1 VTDKNCGNLSR
12 NIQARWPNSLPQ
24 APAQTEET
32 HIVTQPEECQKS
44 SIIDAGAVPLESIL
58 CTEELRRRPS
68 RPPDYQRENGAL
80 LVLANALADTPHTVL
95 QTLADTILEVCE
107 SGSAGISLLTT
118 DAGGAEFC
126 WPAIAGE
133 WKQHIG
139 GGTPRNFGP
148 CGDVLDRN
156 TPLLFRN
163 VALRY
168 TYFQAVTP
176 AVEEALLVPFYVQ
189 GKAVGTIWAVAHDS
203 QRKFDMEDERLM
215 LSLGKF
221 ASCAYQV
228 LTSLDALNLGMAR
241 GEKTEVALRL
251 SNTKLESLIE
261 ERTGALRRLTI
272 SLLQSQDEE
281 RRRFG
286 RDLHDS
292 IGQYLTIIKMNLDTM
307 NGLGRSD
314 LKQAELLSQCLHS
327 VEECLKE
334 TRTMSYLLHPP
345 LLDEAGFV
353 SAARWYVDGFAQRG
367 GIQAKLSFPEKMDRL
382 PRSVELALFR
392 ILQESL
398 TNVHRHSGSLTVEI
412 DIEVDAEMVS
422 LGVRDAGRGI
432 PDRVMEEFR
441 RSGNAGVGLA
451 GMRAR
456 LVDLGGELRVQSDE
470 KGTVL
475 QATIPLHEGTRQPPQ
490 RESAA

>member
-1 VTDKNCGNLSR
+1 VTDQNYGNLSR
-12 NIQARWPNSLPQ
+12 NIPVEWPNSLSQ
-24 APAQTEET
+24 IPAQTEET
-32 HIVTQPEECQKS
+32 HIVIQSAESPQGGA
-44 SIIDAGAVPLESIL
+44 IDAGAVPLESIL

-68 RPPDYQRENGAL
+68 RPPDYQKENGAL
-80 LVLANALADTPHTVL
+80 LVLAKALADTPRTVL
-95 QTLADTILEVCE
+95 QTLAETILEVCQ
-107 SGSAGISLLTT
+107 SGSAGISLLTV
-118 DAGGAEFC
+118 DDGEAKFC
-126 WPAIAGE
+126 WPAIAGD

-148 CGDVLDRN
+148 CGDVLDHN

-168 TYFQAVTP
+168 TYFEPVTP
-176 AVEEALLVPFYVQ
+176 AVVEALLVPFYVQ

-203 QRKFDMEDERLM
+203 RRKFDMEDERVM

-221 ASCAYQV
+221 ASSAYQV

-241 GEKTEVALRL
+241 GEMTEVALRL

-261 ERTGALRRLTI
+261 ERTGALRRLTV

-292 IGQYLTIIKMNLDTM
+292 VGQYLTIIKMNLDAM
-307 NGLGRSD
+307 SGLEPGHLR
-314 LKQAELLSQCLHS
+314 QPELLSQCLHS

-353 SAARWYVDGFAQRG
+353 SAARWFVDGFAQRG
-367 GIQAKLSFPEKMDRL
+367 GIQAKLTFPEKMERL

-398 TNVHRHSGSLTVEI
+398 TNVHRHSGSLTV
-412 DIEVDAEMVS
+412 DIQIGVDAEMVS
-422 LGVRDAGRGI
+422 LAVRDAGRGI
-432 PDRVMEEFR
+432 PHRVMEEFR

-470 KGTVL
+470 KGTLL
-475 QATIPLHEGTRQPPQ
+475 QATIPLHEETRKPPQ
-490 RESAA
+490 HESAA

>member
-1 VTDKNCGNLSR
+1 L
-12 NIQARWPNSLPQ
+12 
-24 APAQTEET
+24 QTEVSQ
-32 HIVTQPEECQKS
+32 IVTQSAESQKS
-44 SIIDAGAVPLESIL
+44 GVIDAGAVPLESIL

-68 RPPDYQRENGAL
+68 RPPDYQKENGAL
-80 LVLANALADTPHTVL
+80 LVLSNALADTPRTVL
-95 QTLADTILEVCE
+95 QTLADTILEVCQ

-118 DAGGAEFC
+118 DNGEAKFC

-148 CGDVLDRN
+148 CGDVLDCN

-168 TYFQAVTP
+168 TYFQTVIP

-189 GKAVGTIWAVAHDS
+189 GKAVGTIWAVAHNS
-203 QRKFDMEDERLM
+203 QRKFDAEDERLM
-215 LSLGKF
+215 LSLGRF
-221 ASCAYQV
+221 ASSAYQL

-241 GEKTEVALRL
+241 GEKKEVELRL

-261 ERTGALRRLTI
+261 ERTGALRKLTI

-286 RDLHDS
+286 RNLHDS
-292 IGQYLTIIKMNLDTM
+292 IGQYLTIIKMNLDAM
-307 NGLGRSD
+307 NGLGRGD
-314 LKQAELLSQCLHS
+314 LKQPELLSQCVHA

-334 TRTMSYLLHPP
+334 TRTISYLLHPP
-345 LLDEAGFV
+345 LLDEAGFE

-367 GIQAKLSFPEKMDRL
+367 GIQAKLSFPENMDRL

-398 TNVHRHSGSLTVEI
+398 TNVHRHSGSPTVEI
-412 DIEVDAEMVS
+412 KIEVDAERVS
-422 LGVRDAGRGI
+422 LAVRDAGRGI
-432 PDRVMEEFR
+432 PRRVMEQFQ

-456 LVDLGGELRVQSDE
+456 LVDLGGELTVQSDE
-470 KGTVL
+470 NGTVL
-475 QATIPLHEGTRQPPQ
+475 QATIPLHERTRRQPQ

>member
-1 VTDKNCGNLSR
+1 MPLQTDVS
-12 NIQARWPNSLPQ
+12 Q
-24 APAQTEET
+24 
-32 HIVTQPEECQKS
+32 IVTQSAESQKS
-44 SIIDAGAVPLESIL
+44 GVIDAGAVPLESIL
-58 CTEELRRRPS
+58 CTEELRRRRS
-68 RPPDYQRENGAL
+68 RPPDYQKENGAL
-80 LVLANALADTPHTVL
+80 LVLSNALADTPRTVL
-95 QTLADTILEVCE
+95 QTLADTILEVCQ

-118 DAGGAEFC
+118 DEGEAKFC

-148 CGDVLDRN
+148 CGDVLDCN

-168 TYFQAVTP
+168 TYFQTVTP
-176 AVEEALLVPFYVQ
+176 AVEEALLVPFYVR
-189 GKAVGTIWAVAHDS
+189 GKAVGTIWAVAHNS
-203 QRKFDMEDERLM
+203 QRKFDAEDERLM
-215 LSLGKF
+215 LSLGRF
-221 ASCAYQV
+221 ASSAYQL
-228 LTSLDALNLGMAR
+228 LTSLDALNLGLAR
-241 GEKTEVALRL
+241 GEKKELALRL

-261 ERTGALRRLTI
+261 ERTGALRKLTI

-286 RDLHDS
+286 RNLHDS
-292 IGQYLTIIKMNLDTM
+292 IGQYLTIIKMNLDAM
-307 NGLGRSD
+307 NGLGRGD
-314 LKQAELLSQCLHS
+314 LKQPELLSQCLHA

-334 TRTMSYLLHPP
+334 TRTISYLLHPP
-345 LLDEAGFV
+345 LLDEAGFE

-382 PRSVELALFR
+382 TRSVELALFR

-398 TNVHRHSGSLTVEI
+398 TNVHRHSGSPTVEI
-412 DIEVDAEMVS
+412 KIEVDAERVS
-422 LGVRDAGRGI
+422 LAVRDAGRGI
-432 PDRVMEEFR
+432 PHRVMEQFQ

-475 QATIPLHEGTRQPPQ
+475 QATIPLHVGTRRQPQ